1 MSILDN
7 FKLDGEVAVVTG
19 AGKGIGRAIAIAL
32 AEAGADV
39 AIASRTQSD
48 LDNVAR
54 EIEALGRRALPL
66 VTDATD
72 MVALQRLAD
81 RTVESLGKL
90 TIWVN
95 NAGGIPDGSPR
106 YLTRT
111 TEDQFDAQIDLNLKA
126 VWMGATIAAKV
137 MSSNH
142 TDNAKDPEGT
152 HGAIINIS
160 SRSAFGPQVKNG
172 PYGASKAA
180 VNSLTTTLSVE
191 LAPKIRVNA
200 VAPGPVPTENFNDCM
215 GTETD
220 EQRANLLG
228 MIGIPMQRYGT
239 PEDIA
244 AAVVYMA
251 SPASSWVTGQC
262 LYVTGGR

>member
-1 MSILDN
+1 MGILDN
-7 FKLDGEVAVVTG
+7 FRLDGEVAVVTG
-19 AGKGIGRAIAIAL
+19 AGKGIGRAIAIGL

-39 AIASRTQSD
+39 AIASRTQAD
-48 LDNVAR
+48 LDAVAK

-66 VTDATD
+66 ATDATD
-72 MVALQRLAD
+72 MEALTKLAEETVAK
-81 RTVESLGKL
+81 LGKL
-90 TIWVN
+90 SIWVN

-111 TEDQFDAQIDLNLKA
+111 SEDQFAAQIDLNLKA
-126 VWMGATIAAKV
+126 VWMGATIAAKH
-137 MSSNH
+137 MN
-142 TDNAKDPEGT
+142 DDG
-152 HGAIINIS
+152 GAIVNIS

-180 VNSLTTTLSVE
+180 VNSLTSTLSVE
-191 LAPKIRVNA
+191 LAPNIRVNA

-220 EQRANLLG
+220 EQREKLLG
-228 MIGIPMQRYGT
+228 MIGIPLQRYGT

-251 SPASSWVTGQC
+251 SPASSWVSGQC